1 MINLYLQLVR
11 FGRGLSYGCPLV
23 KLLDQVCINFSAVN
37 KYLVRIKCFDCLQI
51 EVTLVKDPT
60 LGLGITG
67 GIDGENSIKP
77 GDTVS
82 YL

>member
-1 MINLYLQLVR
+1 MDWSISLYTDCVH
-11 FGRGLSYGCPLV
+11 
-23 KLLDQVCINFSAVN
+23 VCYSF
-37 KYLVRIKCFDCLQI
+37 LFFFFLQI
-51 EVTLVKDPT
+51 EVTLIKDPT

-82 YL
+82 